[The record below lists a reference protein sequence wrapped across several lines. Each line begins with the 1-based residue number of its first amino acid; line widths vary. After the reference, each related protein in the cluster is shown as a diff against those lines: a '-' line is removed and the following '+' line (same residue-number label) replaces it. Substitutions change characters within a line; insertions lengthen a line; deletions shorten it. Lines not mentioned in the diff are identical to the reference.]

1 MNDNHND
8 EVIMINFN
16 WVLVRVSLCLL
27 THFGVI
33 KVMKTNLFYRSISL
47 RCSYHNLQA
56 KPFTKNL
63 N

>member
-33 KVMKTNLFYRSISL
+33 KVMKTNLF
-47 RCSYHNLQA
+47 LQVH
-56 KPFTKNL
+56 
-63 N
+63 